1 MAVMTAADQPPLVA
15 ANGAAPRR
23 VSLDWAR
30 PLSEHEPWLRRVIL
44 ARTGEAQAV
53 DEVWQQVAL
62 AAVEQRWPLAD
73 ASKAAP
79 WLHRLAVI
87 AAARYCRQQGRQRR
101 ALTGLAETQRCGGP
115 TQVDPLGWLMRT
127 ERLDLTRRALA
138 RLHGRDAE
146 ILLLKYGER
155 WSYRRIADQ
164 LGITEKAVDCRLL
177 RARERLRQ
185 ELAALGIERDDV

>member
-1 MAVMTAADQPPLVA
+1 MAVMTAADKPPPAV
-15 ANGAAPRR
+15 NGAA
-23 VSLDWAR
+23 LDWAR
-30 PLSEHEPWLRRVIL
+30 LLPLHEPWLRRVIL
-44 ARTGEAQAV
+44 ARTSEPAAV
-53 DEVWQQVAL
+53 EEVWQQVAL

-73 ASKAAP
+73 AARVGP

-101 ALTGLAETQRCGGP
+101 ALAGLAAVRQQAAC
-115 TQVDPLGWLMRT
+115 QADPLVWLMRE
-127 ERLDLTRRALA
+127 ERVALA
-138 RLHGRDAE
+138 RTAMRRLDGRDAE

-155 WSYRRIADQ
+155 WSYRQIAEH

-185 ELAALGIERDDV
+185 ELAALGLEGEDV